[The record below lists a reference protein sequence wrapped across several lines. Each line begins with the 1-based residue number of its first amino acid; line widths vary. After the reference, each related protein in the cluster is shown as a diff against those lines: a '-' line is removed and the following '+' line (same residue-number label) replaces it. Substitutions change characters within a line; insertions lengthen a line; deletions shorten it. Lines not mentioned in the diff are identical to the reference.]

1 MRFAFCAYKHFPYG
15 GLSRDMLRIIE
26 ECRRRGHEIV
36 VYSGEWHGSCP
47 EGVEVKIIPSMG
59 LTNHSRAAVF
69 HRRLRQHISAA
80 EFDAVVG
87 FNKMPGLDIYYA
99 ADYCYVGHVVPR
111 YGLLYRCT
119 PRYHYFR
126 KFERAVFGADNPTK
140 ILCLSER
147 EKSIYQQFH
156 HTPDD
161 RFFLLPPTL
170 DRTRLVDYSSHSA
183 ARCRRRLGIA
193 DATHLI
199 LFVGSGFKTKGLD
212 RAIRALAALPN
223 GTHKDARLFVIGQD
237 DPRPFQRLARRLRV
251 ADRIEFLGGRSDV
264 PELLQAGDL
273 LIHPAYRENTGMIL
287 LEAITSGLPVLATE
301 VCGYAHHIEC
311 AQAGKVLPSPFEQ
324 DALNRELADMLVS
337 DQRRRWRRNG
347 LEYRSRADLYS
358 MPVRAAEMIEQW
370 ASEKATEPRMVTK
383 VRHPSTLV
391 WFREDFGDANN
402 ARADFENIMAI
413 SGEVYREAPGRR
425 TLRFTKNGKSF
436 FLKAHSGV
444 GWREIAKNLLYFRLP
459 VVGAN
464 NEWHGIHFL
473 RRIGVDSMSVVAY
486 GVSGRNP
493 ARRRSFIVTEEL
505 PATTSLE
512 EYTQRWITCPPKNQ
526 SQIHFKRWLIAK
538 VAEIARTMHRNGGNH
553 RDFYLCHFLLN
564 IAGTSENPVP
574 GGTAIYVIDLH
585 RMQLRPR
592 TPLRWV
598 VKDLAGLH
606 YSSMDIGLTQRDLF
620 RFITRYSG
628 KPLRDTLTK
637 DEKFW
642 RRVKTRGL
650 NLYASERRKTE
661 VHSSQPKRQAALP
674 TTLTH

>member
-1 MRFAFCAYKHFPYG
+1 MRFAFCAYKQFPYG

-26 ECRRRGHEIV
+26 ECRRRGHELV
-36 VYSGEWHGSCP
+36 VYSGEWHGPHP
-47 EGVEVKIIPSMG
+47 EGVRIKIVSSMG
-59 LTNHSRAAVF
+59 LTNHTRAAVF
-69 HRRLRQHISAA
+69 HRRLQQQVSSTN
-80 EFDAVVG
+80 FDAVVG

-126 KFERAVFGADNPTK
+126 KFERAVFGVDSTTK

-156 HTPDD
+156 HTPDE

-170 DRTRLVDYSSHSA
+170 DRKRLVDRSQQEVV
-183 ARCRRRLGIA
+183 RLRRDLGVA
-193 DATHLI
+193 EDTRVI

-212 RAIRALAALPN
+212 RAIRALASLPQ
-223 GTHKDARLFVIGQD
+223 GTGRDVRLLVIGQD
-237 DPRPFQRLARRLRV
+237 DSRPFQRLARRLCV
-251 ADRIEFLGGRSDV
+251 ADRVRFLGGRSDV
-264 PELLQAGDL
+264 PELLHAGDL

-301 VCGYAHHIEC
+301 VCGYADHIER
-311 AQAGKVLPSPFEQ
+311 AQAGRVLRSPFEQ
-324 DALNRELADMLVS
+324 DALNRALAEMLVS
-337 DQRRRWRRNG
+337 EQRGQWRLNG
-347 LEYRSRADLYS
+347 LRYRARADLYS
-358 MPVRAAEMIEQW
+358 MPARAVEMIERW
-370 ASEKATEPRMVTK
+370 ALERAS
-383 VRHPSTLV
+383 HPPAVSTRQHPTTLV
-391 WFREDFGDANN
+391 WLRSDFETNN
-402 ARADFENIMAI
+402 AQAAFEDVMNI

-425 TLRFTKNGKSF
+425 TLRFTKDGKSF

-459 VVGAN
+459 VVGAD

-473 RRIGVDSMSVVAY
+473 RRIGVDSMRAVAY

-512 EYTQRWITCPPKNQ
+512 EYTQRWLASPPKTR
-526 SQIHFKRWLIAK
+526 SQIRFKRWLIAK

-553 RDFYLCHFLLN
+553 RDFYLCHFLLD
-564 IAGTSENPVP
+564 IAGTVDDPVP
-574 GGTAIYVIDLH
+574 EDTTVYVIDLH

-592 TPLRWV
+592 TPVRWV

-606 YSSMDIGLTQRDLF
+606 YSSMDIGLTRRDLY
-620 RFITRYSG
+620 RFMTRYSDES
-628 KPLRDTLTK
+628 LRHALRNDRR
-637 DEKFW
+637 FW
-642 RRVKTRGL
+642 RRVQTRGL
-650 NLYASERRKTE
+650 KLYASERRKIETDAAL
-661 VHSSQPKRQAALP
+661 PDRQATLP
-674 TTLTH
+674 TTLPH